1 MRILITQ
8 SGENIFND
16 EERREIMDR
25 KFRSTTTNKIY
36 RKKLTIEKFNKRKDK
51 KTYDEKNVHKNYF
64 IPAGIS
70 YKPDDFFSK
79 TTSTFYPKTI
89 KIFAETN
96 KNDDYNKYRKIR
108 INMQKVNFPK
118 ELQSKYDLFKIPK
131 KSDSDV
137 IYEEA
142 PPKINRL
149 NKPDYKFSLGE
160 IIDNKI
166 VDKLKSEIAVRE
178 RVKEKLSV
186 INESNFRTNYAY
198 VPKMKELDE
207 ILNYKKIKGD
217 KLELIKYINTHT
229 HLSDLFLKNIATSDK
244 LDIEKYD
251 KISQTLL
258 FNKDVDKKLKLELER
273 KVKTKQSLSKLRV
286 TNNLMKMN
294 KEVKMEEQILDKYKK
309 NFDKKLNY
317 LEKHKEIE
325 RGWKKMGIKYLAAK
339 TFIPRKPISVN
350 ELSGSGEK

>member
-16 EERREIMDR
+16 EERREIMDK

-51 KTYDEKNVHKNYF
+51 KAYDEKNIHKNYF

-96 KNDDYNKYRKIR
+96 KNEDYNKYRKIR

-131 KSDSDV
+131 KSDNDV

-142 PPKINRL
+142 P
-149 NKPDYKFSLGE
+149 
-160 IIDNKI
+160 
-166 VDKLKSEIAVRE
+166 
-178 RVKEKLSV
+178 
-186 INESNFRTNYAY
+186 
-198 VPKMKELDE
+198 
-207 ILNYKKIKGD
+207 
-217 KLELIKYINTHT
+217 
-229 HLSDLFLKNIATSDK
+229 
-244 LDIEKYD
+244 
-251 KISQTLL
+251 
-258 FNKDVDKKLKLELER
+258 
-273 KVKTKQSLSKLRV
+273 
-286 TNNLMKMN
+286 
-294 KEVKMEEQILDKYKK
+294 
-309 NFDKKLNY
+309 
-317 LEKHKEIE
+317 
-325 RGWKKMGIKYLAAK
+325 
-339 TFIPRKPISVN
+339 
-350 ELSGSGEK
+350 